1 MLKDKYFIGSHPPFL
16 HNGSSVAARN
26 YHIIIAALPAVLMGI
41 YLYGTPALGVMALS
55 ISSAMLWELAVNR
68 VRGLPATIA
77 DGNAAL
83 IGLLLAMLLPA
94 SAPWWLVVVGT
105 FVAVVLGKEIY
116 GGIGCNPF
124 NPVLVA
130 AAVLILSWK
139 GAMNFDEAL
148 VDYDMEFTMLS
159 PLAAMKYF
167 GAQSAEAYKMADMLM
182 GRYAGGIGSTFGLG
196 LAAGGVYL
204 MVRGFIRWEISI
216 SFLASVFLTALV
228 FRLAAPELYG
238 PPPLH
243 LFTGYTLIGAFFLA
257 TEDSSSPV
265 NFVPMI
271 IFGAGAGFL
280 LVLIR
285 NIGGFVDGT
294 VFAILMMNVANPLLD
309 KLRPRAL
316 GKVVEHA

>member
-16 HNGSSVAARN
+16 HNGSSIAAR
-26 YHIIIAALPAVLMGI
+26 YRHIMLAALPAVLMGI
-41 YLYGTPALGVMALS
+41 FLYGAPALGVVALS
-55 ISSAMLWELAVNR
+55 ISSAMLWELAVNK
-68 VRGLPATIA
+68 VRRRPVTIG

-94 SAPWWLVVVGT
+94 SAPWWLVVIGT

-139 GAMNFDEAL
+139 GAMSFDEAL
-148 VDYDMEFTMLS
+148 VDFDMGFTMMS

-167 GAQSAEAYKMADMLM
+167 GAQSAETYRVADMLM

-196 LAAGGVYL
+196 LVAGGVYL
-204 MVRGFIRWEISI
+204 IFRGFIRWEIPV
-216 SFLASVFLTALV
+216 SFLASTFVTALA

-238 PPPLH
+238 PPILH
-243 LFTGYTLIGAFFLA
+243 LVTGYTLIGAFFLA

-294 VFAILMMNVANPLLD
+294 VFAILMMNVASPLID
-309 KLRPRAL
+309 KLRPRAF
-316 GKVVEHA
+316 GKGVEHA

>member
-1 MLKDKYFIGSHPPFL
+1 MFKDKYFIGSHAPFL
-16 HNGSSVAARN
+16 HNGSSVAVRN
-26 YHIIIAALPAVLMGI
+26 RHIMLAALPAAFMGI
-41 YLYGTPALGVMALS
+41 FLYGPPALGVVALS
-55 ISSAMLWELAVNR
+55 ISSAMIWELIMNR
-68 VRGLPATIA
+68 ATGRGATIV

-94 SAPWWLVVVGT
+94 SAPWWFVVIGT

-124 NPVLVA
+124 NPVLVG
-130 AAVLILSWK
+130 AAVLTLSWK
-139 GAMNFDEAL
+139 GVMNFDEAL
-148 VDYDMEFTMLS
+148 VNYDMSFTMLS
-159 PLAAMKYF
+159 PLTAMKYY
-167 GAQSAEAYKMADMLM
+167 GVQGPESYPIADMLM

-196 LAAGGVYL
+196 LVAGGVYL
-204 MVRGFIRWEISI
+204 VLRGFIRWEIPV
-216 SFLASVFLTALV
+216 SFLASAFLTALV
-228 FRLAAPELYG
+228 FRLVSPELYG
-238 PPPLH
+238 PPLLH
-243 LFTGYTLIGAFFLA
+243 VVTGYTLIGAFFLA

-280 LVLIR
+280 TILIR

-309 KLRPRAL
+309 KIRPRAL
-316 GKVVEHA
+316 GKGVEHA